1 MNALNRIVENT
12 LEVVSSRK
20 RDRVY
25 VSGIKKRLDVAKK
38 TLPLVKV
45 LGGNSIIAEVKFA
58 SPSAGDIST
67 SEVVDVVEGYVKGG
81 AAAIS
86 VLTEEKYFKGGVGFL
101 EVAKTVSR
109 LPILRKDFLLD
120 EFQLDEARAFGA
132 DGVLLISSLLGDKLE
147 GMLDYA
153 SSLGLWCLV
162 EVHGADEIGNVLDA
176 GAEII
181 GINNRD
187 LSSLNV
193 DLGTTTAFLPSLRSG
208 KKPGEKHTRIRMC
221 GVSSR
226 FAGFKPPDLGTTI
239 KLCKLI
245 PKNKTL
251 VTESGINNPEDI
263 KKLKQK
269 CQRKPD
275 FYLIG
280 TSLMKSEDRARKLR
294 ELIKA

>member
-25 VSGIKKRLDVAKK
+25 VSEIKKRLDVAKK

-58 SPSAGDIST
+58 SPSAGDISN
-67 SEVVDVVEGYVKGG
+67 SEVVDVVEDYVKGG

-120 EFQLDEARAFGA
+120 EFQLDEAKAFGA
-132 DGVLLISSLLGDKLE
+132 DGVLLISSLLGDKLQ

-162 EVHGADEIGNVLDA
+162 EVHGADEIDNALNA

-187 LSSLNV
+187 LSSLKV
-193 DLGTTTAFLPSLRSG
+193 DLGTTIPFGGHL
-208 KKPGEKHTRIRMC
+208 

-251 VTESGINNPEDI
+251 VTESGISNPKDI
-263 KKLKQK
+263 KKLKEK
-269 CQRKPD
+269 CQRRPD